1 MNRHSWI
8 AVASADH
15 VMIGRALGF
24 MQVCHGKAAPLRRL
38 RAGDRVIYYVPTR
51 QFRGRDRLQAFTA
64 PGYVKDGDPYQ
75 VTMSDMFHPWRRDV
89 AWQRSIDVPIRPL
102 LGHLAF
108 TRGNKNWGS
117 RFRFGLFRIDDSDGD
132 LIQAAMMR

>member
-64 PGYVKDGDPYQ
+64 P
-75 VTMSDMFHPWRRDV
+75 
-89 AWQRSIDVPIRPL
+89 
-102 LGHLAF
+102 
-108 TRGNKNWGS
+108 
-117 RFRFGLFRIDDSDGD
+117 
-132 LIQAAMMR
+132 